1 MVQPGYKECPVCF
14 EEIKEKAL
22 VCRFCGAALTEKEL
36 PVRILTREEKE
47 KVDRALSVETPRAE
61 VLSETE
67 QSVVEVMRRR
77 KSFINMDD
85 VESVIAARYKGIDP
99 AFAVKHRQRLEEFL
113 SRSEDEYRTA
123 SVLFIDI
130 TGYTALSEK
139 LSPEAVKD
147 VLDTF
152 YEICTQVI
160 SRYNGFVV
168 KYAGDATL
176 AVFGA
181 PVAYDRDVE
190 SAVYAALEIREMVR
204 LFPKIEGTRIQVS
217 AGIATGRILSSITK
231 KGGGQIDFDIFGP
244 SVNLSSRI
252 EAVAEA
258 DTLLICPDTF
268 EQISRIFDV
277 RKKRARKF
285 KNIAEPVVT
294 YEVVGPKETQEI
306 ERRDYTMPFVGRQHE
321 LERLTECWRHFV
333 EDSRTGTFTHA
344 HGCVVVGMPGIGK
357 TRLLNRFRETILP
370 DVPLFASEGSPHN
383 AKLSYGEWRNAL
395 SRFWGGGPND
405 ETEKSDSGLNQWLE
419 SLGEAGRDLA
429 AKSDGLLSIRAIF
442 GIPSA
447 LKKLKDLSKGIVRR
461 QICADIAAILET
473 LARNRPLVILLDDLQ
488 WADESSLEILD
499 SFYLLPRSL
508 MCFFC
513 WRTETVLFCR
523 GRIAG
528 ACSELFCGNWMRT
541 RGAFC

>member
-1 MVQPGYKECPVCF
+1 MMVQPGYKECPVCF

-22 VCRFCGAALTEKEL
+22 VCRFCGAVLTEKEL

-204 LFPKIEGTRIQVS
+204 LFPKIEGTRIQFRRVLPP
-217 AGIATGRILSSITK
+217 GGFYPRLPR
-231 KGGGQIDFDIFGP
+231 KGGG
-244 SVNLSSRI
+244 R
-252 EAVAEA
+252 
-258 DTLLICPDTF
+258 LISTF
-268 EQISRIFDV
+268 S
-277 RKKRARKF
+277 
-285 KNIAEPVVT
+285 
-294 YEVVGPKETQEI
+294 
-306 ERRDYTMPFVGRQHE
+306 
-321 LERLTECWRHFV
+321 
-333 EDSRTGTFTHA
+333 
-344 HGCVVVGMPGIGK
+344 
-357 TRLLNRFRETILP
+357 
-370 DVPLFASEGSPHN
+370 
-383 AKLSYGEWRNAL
+383 
-395 SRFWGGGPND
+395 
-405 ETEKSDSGLNQWLE
+405 
-419 SLGEAGRDLA
+419 
-429 AKSDGLLSIRAIF
+429 
-442 GIPSA
+442 
-447 LKKLKDLSKGIVRR
+447 VRR
-461 QICADIAAILET
+461 SIFLRASK
-473 LARNRPLVILLDDLQ
+473 RSPRP
-488 WADESSLEILD
+488 
-499 SFYLLPRSL
+499 
-508 MCFFC
+508 
-513 WRTETVLFCR
+513 
-523 GRIAG
+523 
-528 ACSELFCGNWMRT
+528 T
-541 RGAFC
+541 RF